1 MRLGIP
7 VPGDRDSENILMWHP
22 RIFEPFYGPIIN
34 MIFKYFRLKEPV
46 HLVKGAT
53 RRTLCAVAVAEFPF
67 TSKRKSALPVD
78 IPELRSVGMDGLSK
92 LQDVILLALAV

>member
-1 MRLGIP
+1 M
-7 VPGDRDSENILMWHP
+7 
-22 RIFEPFYGPIIN
+22 
-34 MIFKYFRLKEPV
+34 
-46 HLVKGAT
+46 VKGAT
-53 RRTLCAVAVAEFPF
+53 RRTLCAVVVAEFPF